1 MLITGNWLLLLWKNT
16 LQKNLGGAGVVC
28 ALIKLSWSELT
39 ICDHSLE
46 KDTQYNAY
54 HLHSLKRFGGW
65 RDWVGVCEKDYGE
78 DVSAECVFITIVHS
92 VFEKHVLLNS
102 FTQSAVHSLQL
113 KHINCY

>member
-1 MLITGNWLLLLWKNT
+1 M
-16 LQKNLGGAGVVC
+16 
-28 ALIKLSWSELT
+28 
-39 ICDHSLE
+39 
-46 KDTQYNAY
+46 
-54 HLHSLKRFGGW
+54 
-65 RDWVGVCEKDYGE
+65 CEKDCGE